1 MTNGRTQLTIE
12 LRTKDGD
19 DARAYAT
26 VSADR
31 ATFDGGRL
39 IAWLDGDA
47 IASYPVGSVAALR
60 FGDAAA
66 VSNAAA
72 TATAAAAAPAAPAAA
87 PTVTAPPVPTSLPV
101 PAQIAAADTSEAAA
115 TPPSG
120 VGWTPGEDSLLRTL
134 SDQHAGLT
142 MMILKTKRPMD
153 EVVARLSELGI
164 DPVSR

>member
-60 FGDAAA
+60 FGDATAESIA
-66 VSNAAA
+66 VR
-72 TATAAAAAPAAPAAA
+72 TAPAAT

-101 PAQIAAADTSEAAA
+101 PASTTPAGTAEPAT

-120 VGWTPGEDSLLRTL
+120 VGWTAGEDSLLRTL

-153 EVVARLSELGI
+153 EVVARLGELGI
-164 DPVSR
+164 DPNSR

>member
-1 MTNGRTQLTIE
+1 MTNGRTHLTIE

-39 IAWLDGDA
+39 IAWLNGDA

-60 FGDAAA
+60 FGDATGEPIA
-66 VSNAAA
+66 VR
-72 TATAAAAAPAAPAAA
+72 TAPAAA
-87 PTVTAPPVPTSLPV
+87 PIVTAPPVPTSLPV
-101 PAQIAAADTSEAAA
+101 PAPTTPVDAAEPAVSPA
-115 TPPSG
+115 SG

-153 EVVARLSELGI
+153 EVVARLGELGI